1 MHSRN
6 FKLTQLFFNQCK
18 ESWNLKTRW
27 NSAAAAF
34 IWRESNCS
42 DSSWVEC
49 NVGGDYMEAS
59 FSLFTVLSIEEGIHW
74 TMSFMSNV
82 PAWEQ
87 TWLSKDRHDMIPHVS
102 LDFVLYVHKGNITSQ
117 KVYRPW
123 RWHSIQSSFIS
134 WYGKRTLL
142 WFLFKDGQY
151 CSYN

>member
-49 NVGGDYMEAS
+49 NVGGDYMEHHFLCSQYYPLKKVFTELWAS
-59 FSLFTVLSIEEGIHW
+59 CQMFHCE
-74 TMSFMSNV
+74 
-82 PAWEQ
+82 
-87 TWLSKDRHDMIPHVS
+87 SKHDCQKTDRTMIPHVS

-123 RWHSIQSSFIS
+123 RPIQFYLMIWETYTTVIFI
-134 WYGKRTLL
+134 
-142 WFLFKDGQY
+142 
-151 CSYN
+151 